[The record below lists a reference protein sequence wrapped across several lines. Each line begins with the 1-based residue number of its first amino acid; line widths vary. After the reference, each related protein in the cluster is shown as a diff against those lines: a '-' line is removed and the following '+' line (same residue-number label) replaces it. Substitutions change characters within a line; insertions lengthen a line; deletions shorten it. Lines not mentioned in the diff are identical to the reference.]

1 MKNRRQ
7 VIPVVGLVGTIAAAA
22 YMVVHLNG
30 QTAAVS
36 GDFSR
41 AASAEVR
48 DAQGQVVL
56 RGQFQQV
63 DEDDDDI
70 ERKASLAPAAA
81 DADASGEAEVE
92 FARNAPADQ
101 EVEFSV
107 RNLTPG
113 TALTFAIDGVDVG
126 TATVDSRGRAE
137 VEIDVRPPAAAR

>member
-7 VIPVVGLVGTIAAAA
+7 VIPVIGLAGTIAASA

-30 QTAAVS
+30 QTASVS
-36 GDFSR
+36 GDFTK

-70 ERKASLAPAAA
+70 ERKAPLAPAGA
-81 DADASGEAEVE
+81 DADAAGEAEVE
-92 FARNAPADQ
+92 FAKNAPADQ

-107 RNLTPG
+107 RNLAPG
-113 TALTFAIDGVDVG
+113 TVLTFAIDGVDVA

-137 VEIDVRPPAAAR
+137 VELDVRPPAPAR